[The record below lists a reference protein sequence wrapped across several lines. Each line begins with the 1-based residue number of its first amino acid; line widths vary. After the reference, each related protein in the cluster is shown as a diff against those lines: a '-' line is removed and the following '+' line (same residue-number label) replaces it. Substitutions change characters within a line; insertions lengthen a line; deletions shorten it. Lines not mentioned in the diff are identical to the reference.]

1 MAMVLKGE
9 IVDILTKWNELERKV
24 ILKELAANIN
34 MAYVFDDYDL
44 AYMLEKISKESILTL
59 SGIKDKVESA
69 FDVTVMYSSPECE
82 IHYNQYAGTYF
93 STFRGEQYQ
102 IQIVPNWLL

>member
-9 IVDILTKWNELERKV
+9 IVDILAKWNELERKV

-44 AYMLEKISKESILTL
+44 AYVLEKISKESILTL

-93 STFRGEQYQ
+93 SIFRGEQYQ